1 MTTVT
6 NEDNLMKN
14 LLCEY
19 CNKPNS
25 DLDFEPIQRKDQPPE
40 YLNRW
45 KNSIIY
51 VCPSCVGDLWNHREL
66 DKGFSNSDFKYQ
78 FAKDM
83 TSNYKF

>member
-40 YLNRW
+40 YLSRW
-45 KNSIIY
+45 KNS
-51 VCPSCVGDLWNHREL
+51 H
-66 DKGFSNSDFKYQ
+66 
-78 FAKDM
+78 A
-83 TSNYKF
+83 